1 MNMIDSL
8 YLSVKNRA
16 ARAKD
21 SFVEFMTAERGVSNV
36 VATIVIL
43 LIVILLIGIFWGR
56 LKTFI
61 EGIMDK
67 IFSSEFDTTGMD
79 TAD

>member
-1 MNMIDSL
+1 MNKVDSL
-8 YLSVKNRA
+8 YLAVMNRA

-21 SFVEFMTAERGVSNV
+21 SIKEFMTGEKGVSNV

-61 EGIMDK
+61 ENIMDQ
-67 IFSSEFDTTGMD
+67 IFGSEFTADGLD